1 VVRAKRR
8 ARSAASTLSGTWIQG
23 RQRVYEPAHAGDSL
37 EHVLGLPRLDFS
49 AKMDAY
55 WLVDTQSQIEALDA
69 AMRLTMPERAG
80 SVRTL
85 GEVREAERRRR
96 ERQHEVPPASS
107 AQPEAARDRRAA
119 AEKRAAAREQQLTR
133 TQG

>member
-1 VVRAKRR
+1 MPSR
-8 ARSAASTLSGTWIQG
+8 G
-23 RQRVYEPAHAGDSL
+23 GDSL
-37 EHVLGLPRLDFS
+37 EHMLGLPRLDSS
-49 AKMDAY
+49 AETDTYM
-55 WLVDTQSQIEALDA
+55 LVDTQSQIESLDA

-80 SVRTL
+80 SLRTL

-119 AEKRAAAREQQLTR
+119 AEKRAAACEQQLTL